1 MAEERERLCAHVKAA
16 KDWLGRAESSLEKE
30 EDVKGGLN
38 LMLAEAELQRARE
51 TRTGKSAARF
61 LAPALAVLLVAGG
74 VTLQRSAEPTPASV
88 EKSPAS
94 IVRQGMTVRE
104 EREGA
109 APAGRSESVQNPPEV
124 REAKTPP
131 APSQLEEST
140 GAEASR
146 NAALAEPPAHQPALE
161 REAEKT
167 EKTSAAS
174 LPTEDM
180 QKLMLS
186 AGRVLR
192 E

>member
-1 MAEERERLCAHVKAA
+1 
-16 KDWLGRAESSLEKE
+16 
-30 EDVKGGLN
+30 
-38 LMLAEAELQRARE
+38 
-51 TRTGKSAARF
+51 
-61 LAPALAVLLVAGG
+61 
-74 VTLQRSAEPTPASV
+74 
-88 EKSPAS
+88 
-94 IVRQGMTVRE
+94 MTVRE

-140 GAEASR
+140 GAEAR
-146 NAALAEPPAHQPALE
+146 WNAALAEPPAHQPALE

>member
-1 MAEERERLCAHVKAA
+1 MAEEREKICAHVKAA

-109 APAGRSESVQNPPEV
+109 APA
-124 REAKTPP
+124 
-131 APSQLEEST
+131 PSQLEEST
-140 GAEASR
+140 GAEAR
-146 NAALAEPPAHQPALE
+146 WNAALAEPPAHQPALE